1 MTPSRRLE
9 AHHAYGRAADTFGAV
24 AWRAPTA
31 TRFDGR
37 VANDF
42 RRGPEPTFAEM
53 ADGIPGWLVIVL
65 GGGVA
70 ALMGAL
76 LGGALHI

>member
-9 AHHAYGRAADTFGAV
+9 ARRAYGRAVETFDAV
-24 AWRAPTA
+24 AWKPPMAH
-31 TRFDGR
+31 RFDGR
-37 VANDF
+37 VANDHF
-42 RRGPEPTFAEM
+42 EPMPSVMEELRAL
-53 ADGIPGWLVIVL
+53 PGWVAIA
-65 GGGVA
+65 GGGVFA